1 MCTLASL
8 LSQLV
13 FLRYFGSRSW
23 NWTNLVWPYESHKCT
38 SSNFPAIYLVQE
50 AGLAPARFSCLSI
63 NLRRGHV
70 CLSFSPH
77 GLNSSTTLVFLISN
91 MSKNFRSSDVLNLSL
106 LYRNIRSCF
115 RFSLQFLWTRA
126 VLPGGLAQA
135 FDWIVHRLRSVL
147 LNWQTSQFPY
157 FSSSVYWELIFCT
170 LLG

>member
-13 FLRYFGSRSW
+13 FLRYFVAGEGNAPPTHLGLWGQAS
-23 NWTNLVWPYESHKCT
+23 TKI
-38 SSNFPAIYLVQE
+38 PAIYLVQE
-50 AGLAPARFSCLSI
+50 AGFAPAQFSCLSI
-63 NLRRGHV
+63 NLWRGRV

-91 MSKNFRSSDVLNLSL
+91 MSKNFRSPDVLNLSL

-126 VLPGGLAQA
+126 VLPGGLDQA

>member
-13 FLRYFGSRSW
+13 FLRYFGSGGGNRTHDLQVMS
-23 NWTNLVWPYESHKCT
+23 LARYL
-38 SSNFPAIYLVQE
+38 FYYPAIYLVQE

-63 NLRRGHV
+63 NLWRGHV

-126 VLPGGLAQA
+126 VLPGGLDQA